1 MELKCIQR
9 LSIVILGI
17 LLIVLN
23 GIEIF
28 ENSVAGFGGSL
39 LIVLNGIE
47 MRIEEA
53 GYNPQLSFNRTK
65 WN

>member
-23 GIEIF
+23 GIEIV
-28 ENSVAGFGGSL
+28 SSL
-39 LIVLNGIE
+39 RIVLQVL
-47 MRIEEA
+47 A
-53 GYNPQLSFNRTK
+53 AFNRTK